1 MASPAVCSRCDIEA
15 LAFPFFSLALVLF
28 FLKLI
33 FLYEYVCDIC
43 NKCLVII
50 CFLVVTPSPRMLTST
65 SVEEQLSRDL
75 PSCSQWGC
83 LWQRLAQQPPGRSFA
98 PQRLDPP
105 VGSAFVS
112 SLIHTAP
119 VPCTRHLCPLPSLC
133 RPPPPGSC

>member
-65 SVEEQLSRDL
+65 SVEEQLSRDPAFL
-75 PSCSQWGC
+75 LSVGLSVAAAG
-83 LWQRLAQQPPGRSFA
+83 AAA
-98 PQRLDPP
+98 PRQK
-105 VGSAFVS
+105 
-112 SLIHTAP
+112 
-119 VPCTRHLCPLPSLC
+119 LCASEA
-133 RPPPPGSC
+133 